1 MAQKPSIPKGTRD
14 FGQLEMARRNY
25 IFDTIKG
32 VFALYG
38 FQQIETPAMENIG
51 TLMGKYGEEGDKLL
65 FRIQNSGEKAA
76 AAPEK
81 GLRYDLTV
89 PFARYVVQ
97 HREEISFPFKR
108 FQIQPVWRADR
119 PQKGRYREFYQCDV
133 DVVGTDSLVCELELI
148 QIVEEVYRRL
158 GINVCLHINNR
169 KILAGIAEVI
179 GAPDKIVDIT
189 VAIDK
194 LDKIGVDAV
203 NAELAERGLTAEA
216 VQALQPILNLSGST
230 AEKLT
235 ALRTILANS
244 EIGLKGVEE
253 MEEVFALVEDQR
265 PTTKDQRQFSIELD
279 LCLARGLNYYTG
291 AIFEVKA
298 LDVQMGSITG
308 GGRYDNL
315 TGIFGMPGVSGVG
328 ISFGADRIYDVL
340 SELNL
345 YPEAL
350 QSTTRLLFAT
360 FGQDELRYA
369 LSWAAALR
377 NKGIAVEVY
386 PEPTKMK
393 KQMGYA
399 DAKQIPWVAIVGGDE
414 MTQNK
419 VMLKNMTSG
428 EQKLVSLDELIESI
442 DR

>member
-25 IFDTIKG
+25 IFDIIKS
-32 VFALYG
+32 VFSLYG
-38 FQQIETPAMENIG
+38 FQQIETPAMENLS

-76 AAPEK
+76 LAPEK

-133 DVVGTDSLVCELELI
+133 DVIGSDSLIGELELI

-179 GAPDKIVDIT
+179 GAPDKIIDIT

-194 LDKIGVDAV
+194 LDKIGIDAV
-203 NAELAERGLTAEA
+203 NTELKERGLFEDQ
-216 VQALQPILNLSGST
+216 VSKLQPILNLSGT
-230 AEKLT
+230 TLEKLT
-235 ALRTILANS
+235 ALKTILANS

-253 MEEVFALVEDQR
+253 MEIVFDELSIVNCQL
-265 PTTKDQRQFSIELD
+265 SIELD

-298 LDVQMGSITG
+298 LDAQIGSITG

-315 TGIFGMPGVSGVG
+315 TGIFGLPNVSGVG

-340 SELNL
+340 TELDL
-345 YPEAL
+345 FPKTL
-350 QSTTRLLFAT
+350 QSTTQILFAA
-360 FGQDELRYA
+360 FGDAELTYALKWAKELRQA
-369 LSWAAALR
+369 G
-377 NKGIAVEVY
+377 KAVEVY
-386 PEPTKMK
+386 PEPAKMK
-393 KQMGYA
+393 KQMSYA
-399 DAKQIPWVAIVGGDE
+399 DAKQIPFVAIVGGDE
-414 MTQNK
+414 MAQNK
-419 VMLKNMTSG
+419 VMLKNMTTG
-428 EQKLVSLDELIESI
+428 EQKLVTLEELCTIL
-442 DR
+442 

>member
-203 NAELAERGLTAEA
+203 NAELAERGLTADA

-253 MEEVFALVEDQR
+253 METIFDELSNVNCQL
-265 PTTKDQRQFSIELD
+265 SIDLD

-350 QSTTRLLFAT
+350 QLTTRLLFAT

-377 NKGIAVEVY
+377 NKGVAVEVY

>member
-14 FGQLEMARRNY
+14 FGQLEMARRNF
-25 IFDTIKG
+25 IFDTIRG

-38 FQQIETPAMENIG
+38 FQQIETPAMENLS

-76 AAPEK
+76 LAPEK

-97 HREEISFPFKR
+97 HREEINFPFKR

-133 DVVGTDSLVCELELI
+133 DVIGSDSLVGELELV

-158 GINVCLHINNR
+158 GIRVCLHLNNR
-169 KILAGIAEVI
+169 KVLAGIAEVI
-179 GAPDKIVDIT
+179 GAPDKMIDIT

-194 LDKIGVDAV
+194 LDKIGVEAV
-203 NAELAERGLTAEA
+203 NSELLERGLTPKA
-216 VQALQPILNLSGST
+216 VEALQPILNLSGT
-230 AEKLT
+230 TTDKLRS
-235 ALRTILANS
+235 LRTILAQS
-244 EIGLKGVEE
+244 EVGMRGVAELEELFGLIESAGVQ
-253 MEEVFALVEDQR
+253 LN
-265 PTTKDQRQFSIELD
+265 IELD

-298 LDVQMGSITG
+298 LDAQIGSITG

-315 TGIFGMPGVSGVG
+315 TGIFGMPDVSGVG

-340 SELNL
+340 TELNL
-345 YPEAL
+345 FPTEL
-350 QSTTRLLFAT
+350 QSTTRVLFAT
-360 FGQDELRYA
+360 FGSDELRYA
-369 LSWAAALR
+369 LSWAKALR
-377 NKGIAVEVY
+377 EKGVAVEVY

-399 DAKQIPWVAIVGGDE
+399 DAKQIPFVAIVGGDE
-414 MTQNK
+414 MAQQK
-419 VMLKNMTSG
+419 VMLKNMASG
-428 EQKLVSLDELIESI
+428 EQKLVTLEELCTIL
-442 DR
+442 